1 VSHQSLKKGA
11 EVNNIDILEQFIN
24 TRGWSMIRSVLLE
37 RIGITSCWIATPEGQ
52 LVFNEEQD
60 HLYCQAIKATT
71 KGKIECS
78 QVFKDC
84 LQQAVEQKTPT
95 AFSCPAGFLGFYCPI
110 LADDMVIGVLGGCEL
125 IDPRVEPAHYVS
137 LIEKFGVADRT
148 TFLSSFERGHRI
160 SVAMLEQDIELI
172 SLICQL
178 AMETKTKHKELVE
191 KSQEVHT
198 LAEFYKLFEESRM
211 LILTLEP
218 EKLYSLIVSLTA
230 KAMNAELVSLMIIDQ
245 LTQEMTIK
253 AAIGMNN
260 EVIKKT
266 KLLVGQG
273 VVGFVAKSGEPLLV
287 KDVTQDSRFG
297 VQQNSPKYYTKSL
310 ISAPLKIGDD
320 ILGVINVNNKSTR
333 QPFDEGDIKLLS
345 IICDHAAIAIKNS
358 KNMFREKNEMVLK
371 EIEQY
376 EEQMRKEEEEKKNLL
391 KEREEAETQ
400 LKETEEMIRIKEEL
414 IQSKEALLR
423 EKQAAAASM
432 SEKEKLQRELDELEL
447 EKEELEKEKD
457 GLLEEVRGKGVLIR
471 EKEELEK
478 KAVELIKEKEE
489 LEAQTEELGILYSIS
504 REIPL
509 MSLPQEILFWVL
521 ERIQQFFNYHAG
533 SYLYFENGRILSQIK
548 QACFINDN
556 CLNHIKRQLE
566 SAWAETNPDKIKK
579 VAYSTEDGEAGNLY
593 WIGVEKFQSSLIAP
607 LNYRGEIIG
616 FLNINSFNENAFTPL
631 QRRLLTIVANQV
643 SVTLEKVRLF
653 AKVKEMAERDE
664 LTKLYNY
671 RYLEDLM
678 VREFSFAAQYQKPL
692 SFLMLDFDRLKF
704 VNDTFG
710 HSEGNR
716 LIVTIA
722 DIIKETVGNKGT
734 VARFG
739 GDEFAVV
746 LPETDQNTG
755 FNLADEIR
763 KNIYESPYQING
775 KPHQLSS
782 SLGTA
787 TYPNTGIST
796 EKELLAKADKALY
809 DAKQQGRNKVIMY
822 MPL

>member
-1 VSHQSLKKGA
+1 M
-11 EVNNIDILEQFIN
+11 NNIDILEQFIS

-37 RIGITSCWIATPEGQ
+37 RIGITSCWIAAPNGQ
-52 LVFNEEQD
+52 LIFNEEQD
-60 HLYCQAIKATT
+60 HLYCRAIKATP
-71 KGKIECS
+71 KGGIECG

-84 LQQAVEQKTPT
+84 LNQAIEQKTPT
-95 AFSCPAGFLGFYCPI
+95 VFSCPAGFLGFYCPI
-110 LADDMVIGVLGGCEL
+110 LVDNTVVGILGGCEM

-137 LIEKFGVADRT
+137 LIERFSVQDKN
-148 TFLSSFERGHRI
+148 TFLASLERGHRM

-178 AMETKTKHKELVE
+178 AMETKTKHHELTE
-191 KSQEVHT
+191 KSEEIHT

-218 EKLYSLIVSLTA
+218 EKLYSLIVNLTA
-230 KAMNAELVSLMIIDQ
+230 RAMKAELVSLMLIDP
-245 LTQEMTIK
+245 LTQEMNIK
-253 AAIGMNN
+253 AAIGMDDTI
-260 EVIKKT
+260 IKKT
-266 KLLVGQG
+266 KLPVGRG
-273 VVGFVAKSGEPLLV
+273 VVGYVAKTGEPLLV
-287 KDVTQDSRFG
+287 KDVTNDSRFTI
-297 VQQNSPKYYTKSL
+297 QQNSPKYYTKSL
-310 ISAPLKIGDD
+310 ISAPIKIGDE
-320 ILGVINVNNKSTR
+320 ILGVINVNNKATR
-333 QPFDEGDIKLLS
+333 QPFNESDIKLLS
-345 IICDHAAIAIKNS
+345 IICGHAAIAVKNS
-358 KNMFREKNEMVLK
+358 KVMFSEEKEKVSAEINQYVVQLEETEDEKKELLEEREK
-371 EIEQY
+371 
-376 EEQMRKEEEEKKNLL
+376 
-391 KEREEAETQ
+391 AETK
-400 LKETEEMIRIKEEL
+400 LRETEEMIRIKEEL

-423 EKQAAAASM
+423 EKEAAATSM
-432 SEKEKLQRELDELEL
+432 AEKEKLQRELDELEK
-447 EKEELEKEKD
+447 EKEELEKEKEE
-457 GLLEEVRGKGVLIR
+457 LLEEVKGKEVLIH
-471 EKEELEK
+471 EKEVLEK
-478 KAVELIKEKEE
+478 KTEELIKEKEE

-533 SYLYFENGRILSQIK
+533 SYLYFDNDRLVSQIK
-548 QACFINDN
+548 QACFVNDN

-566 SAWAETNPDKIKK
+566 SAWTETNPDKIKK

-593 WIGVEKFQSSLIAP
+593 WIGVEKFQSFLIAP

-664 LTKLYNY
+664 LTKMYNY

-678 VREFSFAAQYQKPL
+678 VREFSFADQYQSPL
-692 SFLMLDFDRLKF
+692 TFLMLDFDRLKF

-710 HSEGNR
+710 HAEGNR
-716 LIVTIA
+716 LIVTIS

-755 FNLADEIR
+755 FNLADKIR
-763 KNIYESPYQING
+763 GNIYDAPYQISG
-775 KPHQLSS
+775 KPHQLSA

-787 TYPNTGIST
+787 TYPNQGIST

-809 DAKQQGRNKVIMY
+809 DAKQQGRNKVVSY
-822 MPL
+822 MPGNNF